1 MQTLRTDEAIHGL
14 MGVTA
19 RMAGVVAWL
28 IVAVFHLALVL
39 TLLVSAWLW
48 RLTPATVSRV
58 AQALIPDRIEASAL
72 ATTIYIAVPL
82 VLGTWLYVR
91 AWRWTLAR
99 LVLRFALRAR

>member
-1 MQTLRTDEAIHGL
+1 MHNLRTDEAIHGL

-19 RMAGVVAWL
+19 RMAGVVGWL

-39 TLLVSAWLW
+39 MLLVSAWLW

-72 ATTIYIAVPL
+72 ATTVYIAVPL
-82 VLGTWLYVR
+82 AIGAWFYVR
-91 AWRWTLAR
+91 AWRWYLAR
-99 LVLRFALRAR
+99 LVLRFALRVR